1 MSSKD
6 LNDLF
11 FEAFF
16 DDTRKQTFRYKPL
29 LDFVHFL
36 HTYIYIFSGCCT
48 LVVQLPS
55 MLWYIIMYILL
66 TVKKKTQ
73 HSDSVDSVISSPF

>member
-55 MLWYIIMYILL
+55 ML
-66 TVKKKTQ
+66 
-73 HSDSVDSVISSPF
+73 

>member
-36 HTYIYIFSGCCT
+36 HTYIY
-48 LVVQLPS
+48 LVVVVHWLYSYLQCCD
-55 MLWYIIMYILL
+55 I
-66 TVKKKTQ
+66 
-73 HSDSVDSVISSPF
+73 